1 MPLQETM
8 PTIRDVDHTRG
19 SLSAALLMMTY
30 GDYQCPQCG
39 QAHQAVERLRHVLG
53 NQLCFIFRHFPRPD
67 IHSQSQKA
75 AAIAEAAGSQ
85 GKFWEMHDK
94 LFANQQALDDASLVA
109 YADELG
115 LDISQ
120 FLQEIGG
127 HAHHSQIQANVESAQ
142 QQGVQETPTVFIS
155 IRQKGK
161 VNIEPFIQQFL
172 DIIDQSGGCTA
183 VVGASAIEPEP
194 S

>member
-1 MPLQETM
+1 
-8 PTIRDVDHTRG
+8 
-19 SLSAALLMMTY
+19 MMTY